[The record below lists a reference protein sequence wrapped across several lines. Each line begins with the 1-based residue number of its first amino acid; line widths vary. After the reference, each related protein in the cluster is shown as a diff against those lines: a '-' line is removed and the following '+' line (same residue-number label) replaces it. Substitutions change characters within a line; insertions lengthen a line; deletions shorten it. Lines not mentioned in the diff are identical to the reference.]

1 MRDEDVEEGDSVDQ
15 GWFASAALPYR
26 WKVGDRDMGEQQGGR
41 CPDDLEHCLAGCRLA
56 ASYVEQ

>member
-15 GWFASAALPYR
+15 VWFASAALPYR
-26 WKVGDRDMGEQQGGR
+26 WKVGDRDMGEQQDAR
-41 CPDDLEHCLAGCRLA
+41 MIRNIALQVA